1 MIMKKFI
8 LSLVLAATA
17 LFAPKAMASDNNK
30 KEKAMK
36 TIELTKADFLAKVA
50 DYEKNPTQWIY
61 LGDKPAIVDVYAPWC
76 GPCKM
81 VAPIL
86 EELAAEYDGQI
97 VIYKVN
103 TMNEETLAADFGIRS
118 IPTLLFIPVN
128 GKPQVAQGAMSKADF
143 KRIIDSF
150 LLGK

>member
-50 DYEKNPTQWIY
+50 D
-61 LGDKPAIVDVYAPWC
+61 
-76 GPCKM
+76 
-81 VAPIL
+81 
-86 EELAAEYDGQI
+86 
-97 VIYKVN
+97 
-103 TMNEETLAADFGIRS
+103 
-118 IPTLLFIPVN
+118 
-128 GKPQVAQGAMSKADF
+128 
-143 KRIIDSF
+143 
-150 LLGK
+150 